1 MFRLLRRN
9 NNDKRLGILNVLRL
23 MTGTGHNRVL
33 LGGNGNFKII
43 RHYTGSLEI
52 AGHKGNRQQQMF
64 LAIRQRRITKASS
77 HQVRRRPLVRGRRH
91 VNATNPRNVRR
102 QFSILLISRMVI
114 SVNNHTIII
123 SYILPR
129 QEVVRH
135 CHCTTTTRHKRRR
148 TKVRVTKIL
157 TLILYTINTV
167 NLRHIHGVN
176 SLFNRVTSILLR
188 LISLIRTLLRRV
200 DHVINSNGHAVSPR
214 INTRRGANRN
224 GSSRCHSA
232 AP

>member
-1 MFRLLRRN
+1 
-9 NNDKRLGILNVLRL
+9 
-23 MTGTGHNRVL
+23 
-33 LGGNGNFKII
+33 
-43 RHYTGSLEI
+43 
-52 AGHKGNRQQQMF
+52 MF

-102 QFSILLISRMVI
+102 QFSILLVGRMVI
-114 SVNNHTIII
+114 SVNNHTVII
-123 SYILPR
+123 SNILPW

-157 TLILYTINTV
+157 TLILHTIDAINTV

-188 LISLIRTLLRRV
+188 LINLTRTLLRRV
-200 DHVINSNGHAVSPR
+200 NHVINNNGHAVSPR